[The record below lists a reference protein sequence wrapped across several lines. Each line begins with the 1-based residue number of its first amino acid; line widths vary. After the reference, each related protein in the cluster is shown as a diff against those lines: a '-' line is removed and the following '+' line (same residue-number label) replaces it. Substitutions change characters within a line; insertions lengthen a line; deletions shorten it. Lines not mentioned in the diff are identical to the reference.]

1 MYLLTTIYN
10 MTSKSMSIISFMCF
24 IFTTTLTSS
33 TTTSTTI
40 IKQQHYQVIINFF
53 DLSRKKNKYLKCF
66 IFSDLCCDFII
77 LCCQGRNCVLEQI
90 VNIALQR
97 NNWSFLYC
105 FDCFDFELES
115 IQKVVNYQCLL
126 RLCTVTLLLL
136 IIYYRNK

>member
-53 DLSRKKNKYLKCF
+53 DLSRKK
-66 IFSDLCCDFII
+66 IFKMFFF
-77 LCCQGRNCVLEQI
+77 QWFVLWFHHFMLSRKE
-90 VNIALQR
+90 
-97 NNWSFLYC
+97 
-105 FDCFDFELES
+105 
-115 IQKVVNYQCLL
+115 
-126 RLCTVTLLLL
+126 LCTWTNREYCSPEEQLIFFVLLWLL
-136 IIYYRNK
+136 WFWTWIYTKSRQLSMLTTIMYCHSLATDYLLQK